1 MSDTISTVENTGIV
15 QNPAATN
22 TPDGQQ
28 GILNLGKQNE
38 QLVAEI
44 HGPWY
49 NAAIRNALFTFNV
62 TAKTINVISAAYVSV
77 FALYNP
83 ASSGKVAEVVDMDF
97 GLLSATTL
105 ADVFGV
111 YWQGA
116 PVSAA
121 ATFTT
126 PSVFGTNHFGGIP
139 GKGGNAVLPYTALTH
154 SGTPARVS
162 ILNSFNSSGF
172 LLGLP
177 VHYDFNGKL
186 LLYPGDMISVATSTT
201 IWTASAVDLAIRW
214 AEWQL
219 PA

>member
-1 MSDTISTVENTGIV
+1 MTDSSALNLGLV
-15 QNPAATN
+15 QNPAQTN
-22 TPDGQQ
+22 TADGQT
-28 GILNLGKQNE
+28 GDLNIGKQNE

-49 NAAIRNALFTFNV
+49 TSAIRSSLFTFNV
-62 TAKTINVISAAYVSV
+62 TAKTVGVISAAYVSV

-83 ASSGKVAEVVDMDF
+83 ASSGKVAELVDFDL
-97 GLLSATTL
+97 GLLSGTTVINVL
-105 ADVFGV
+105 GL

-116 PVSAA
+116 PVSGS

-139 GKGGNAVLPYTALTH
+139 GKGGNSVLPYTALTH
-154 SGTPARVS
+154 SGTPVRVAV
-162 ILNSFNSSGF
+162 LNSWNSTTVIVGA
-172 LLGLP
+172 P
-177 VHYDFNGKL
+177 VHYDFNGKV
-186 LLYPGDMISVATSTT
+186 LLYPGDLISAAMSTAASQATS
-201 IWTASAVDLAIRW
+201 VDMAIRW

>member
-1 MSDTISTVENTGIV
+1 MSDSTTSVQNTGLV

-22 TPDGQQ
+22 TSDGQD

-38 QLVAEI
+38 QLVAEV

-49 NAAIRNALFTFNV
+49 NAAMRGSLFTFNV

-83 ASSGKVAEVVDMDF
+83 ASSGKIAEIVDMDM
-97 GLLSATTL
+97 GLLVATTL

-116 PVSAA
+116 PGSGAS
-121 ATFTT
+121 TFTT
-126 PSVFGTNHFGGIP
+126 PSVFGTNTFGGIP
-139 GKGGNAVLPYTALTH
+139 GKGGNSCIPYTALTFV
-154 SGTPARVS
+154 GTPTRIA

-172 LLGLP
+172 VLGTP
-177 VHYDFNGKL
+177 IHQEINGKIL
-186 LLYPGDMISVATSTT
+186 LMPGDLITVATSTT
-201 IWTASAVDLAIRW
+201 VWTASAVDLAIRW

>member
-1 MSDTISTVENTGIV
+1 MTDTSTTSENTGLI

-22 TPDGQQ
+22 TADGQD

-38 QLVAEI
+38 QLVAGV

-49 NAAIRNALFTFNV
+49 NAAIRGSLFTFNV

-111 YWQGA
+111 YWTGA
-116 PVSAA
+116 PASSSS
-121 ATFTT
+121 TFST
-126 PSVFGTNHFGGIP
+126 PSVFGTNHFGGVP

-154 SGTPARVS
+154 SGTPARVA

-172 LLGLP
+172 VLGTP

-186 LLYPGDMISVATSTT
+186 LLYPGDLISVATSTT
-201 IWTASAVDLAIRW
+201 VWTASAVDLAIRW
-214 AEWQL
+214 AEWNL